1 MLSLSQYSEEKMKSH
16 SPLFLAVALSAKSRI
31 KEITVHEVKAQIESP
46 QPPIV
51 IDVREDNERA
61 AGYIPNAI
69 HLSKGVIER
78 DIEKMIPDLDTAIVL
93 YCSGGFR
100 SAIAT
105 AALKTMGYQNVCSML
120 GGCSEWVKA
129 GYPFVRTD

>member
-1 MLSLSQYSEEKMKSH
+1 MKSH

-31 KEITVHEVKAQIESP
+31 KEIDVHEVKAQIESSR
-46 QPPIV
+46 PPIV

-61 AGYIPNAI
+61 AGHIPNAI
-69 HLSKGVIER
+69 HLSKGIIER
-78 DIEKMIPDLDTAIVL
+78 DIEKMIPDLDAAIVL

-105 AALKTMGYQNVCSML
+105 AALKAMGYQNVCSME

-129 GYPFVRTD
+129 GYPFVNTA